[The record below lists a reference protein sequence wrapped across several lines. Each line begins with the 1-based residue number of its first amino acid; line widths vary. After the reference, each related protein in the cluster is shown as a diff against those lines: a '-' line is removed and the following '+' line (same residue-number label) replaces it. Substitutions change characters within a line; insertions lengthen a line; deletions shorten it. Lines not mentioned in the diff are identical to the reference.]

1 MFNYLKKAIQWYCN
15 ESAKVYDD
23 SLHIP
28 HGYMHNAH
36 H

>member
-23 SLHIP
+23 SLHTPVP
-28 HGYMHNAH
+28 HIHHAH
-36 H
+36 R